1 MPMKF
6 EELDLEPAVVDS
18 LRRQGYS
25 DLYPPQEDALPAALD
40 GKSIV
45 LAVPT
50 ASGKS
55 LVAYLS
61 IVSAVLKGKKAVY
74 IVPLRALASEKFED
88 LKKFEGLGVRVAL
101 SIGDYDAED
110 QNLERFD
117 VIVATSEKI
126 DSLLR
131 HRASWLEQVS
141 VVVADEVHLMND
153 PDRGPT
159 LEVTLTKFKM
169 INPKAQIIALSA
181 TVKNSKQIA
190 EWLGAAHF
198 TSEWRP
204 VPLKEGIYV
213 DGRIFFSDNSTRA
226 IRDIGDPVA
235 SLVQECLAGGGQSL
249 VFVNTRRSSESL
261 ARTLRPIVKPFIEK
275 TPSLKSLS
283 KDVSVDEEEPTSL
296 GHRLSECIRSG
307 VAFHNAGLTNEQ
319 RRRVEESFRI
329 GKIKCIVATPTLA
342 AGINLPARTVIIRE
356 MSRYDSDFGHASI
369 PVLEIKQMCGRAGR
383 PKYDKFGEAIL
394 IAKDEEHKSFLLENY
409 LLADPEDIFSKLGT
423 EPALRSHILA
433 AIATKSVS
441 SEEEIMS
448 FIEHSFL
455 AVQTEVSFLEETI
468 RRILSFL
475 EEHEMIRIDPS
486 GTVKATFFGRRV
498 SDLYLDPASAVIFKK
513 ALEGFHDGC
522 EFGILH
528 ALASTTELQPLYLR
542 RNDGKWVEELLKV
555 KRKELLLEP
564 PDDLSQYEFFLA
576 EVKTASLLLDWIQER
591 SEEEIEKKFGIG
603 PGDIRN
609 KMDIAQWMAYSL
621 DQMCAIFRQDAHARL
636 EPMVRRITKGVKEE
650 LLEIAKMKNVGRV
663 RARALFDNG
672 LRTIAD
678 LREADVQ
685 KLARIPTIGQ
695 SLAVQLKRDLGQ
707 ESEAKAKENEQAGQK
722 ALSDFGDGPA

>member
-25 DLYPPQEDALPAALD
+25 DLYPPQEDALPAALK

-61 IVSAVLKGKKAVY
+61 IVSAVLKGRKAVY

-88 LKKFEGLGVRVAL
+88 LKRFEDLGVRVAL

-141 VVVADEVHLMND
+141 VVVADEIHLMND
-153 PDRGPT
+153 PNRGPT

-181 TVKNSKQIA
+181 TVRNSKQIA

-213 DGRIFFSDNSTRA
+213 DGRIFFSDNSTRT

-275 TPSLKSLS
+275 PPSLRSLS
-283 KDVSVDEEEPTSL
+283 KDVSIDEEEPTSL

-319 RRRVEESFRI
+319 RRRVEESFRT

-356 MSRYDSDFGHASI
+356 MNRYDSDFGHASI

-394 IAKDEEHKSFLLENY
+394 VAKDEEHKSFLLENY

-441 SEEEIMS
+441 SEEDIMS

-475 EEHEMIRIDPS
+475 EEHEMIRSDPS

-513 ALEGFHDGC
+513 ALDGFHDGC

-542 RNDGKWVEELLKV
+542 RNDSEWVEELLEV

-621 DQMCAIFRQDAHARL
+621 DQMCAIFRPDAHARL
-636 EPMVRRITKGVKEE
+636 EPMVKRITKGVKTE

-663 RARALFDNG
+663 RARALHDNG
-672 LRTIAD
+672 LKTIAD
-678 LREADVQ
+678 LREADVE

-695 SLAVQLKRDLGQ
+695 SLAIQLKRDLGQ

-722 ALSDFGDGPA
+722 ALSDF

>member
-1 MPMKF
+1 
-6 EELDLEPAVVDS
+6 VVDS

-25 DLYPPQEDALPAALD
+25 DPYPPQEDALPAALK

-61 IVSAVLKGKKAVY
+61 IVSAVLKGRKAVY

-88 LKKFEGLGVRVAL
+88 LKKFEDLGVRVAL

-131 HRASWLEQVS
+131 HRASWLEKVS
-141 VVVADEVHLMND
+141 VVVADEIHLMND
-153 PDRGPT
+153 PNRGPT

-181 TVKNSKQIA
+181 TVRNSKQIA

-213 DGRIFFSDNSTRA
+213 DGRIFFSDNSTRT

-261 ARTLRPIVKPFIEK
+261 ARALRPIVKPFIEK
-275 TPSLKSLS
+275 PPSLRSLS
-283 KDVSVDEEEPTSL
+283 KDVSIDEEEPTSL

-319 RRRVEESFRI
+319 RRRVEESFRT

-356 MSRYDSDFGHASI
+356 MNRYNSDFGHASI

-394 IAKDEEHKSFLLENY
+394 VAKDEEHKSFLLENY

-441 SEEEIMS
+441 SEEDIMS

-475 EEHEMIRIDPS
+475 EEHEMIRLDPS
-486 GTVKATFFGRRV
+486 GEVKATFFGRRV
-498 SDLYLDPASAVIFKK
+498 SDLYLDPASAVVFKK
-513 ALEGFHDGC
+513 ALDGFHDGC

-542 RNDGKWVEELLKV
+542 RNDGKWVEDLLKV

-621 DQMCAIFRQDAHARL
+621 DQMCAIFRPDAHARL
-636 EPMVRRITKGVKEE
+636 EPMVKRITKGVKEE

-663 RARALFDNG
+663 RARALHDNG
-672 LRTIAD
+672 LKTIAD
-678 LREADVQ
+678 LREADVE
-685 KLARIPTIGQ
+685 KLARIPMIGQ
-695 SLAVQLKRDLGQ
+695 SLAIQLKRDLGQ
-707 ESEAKAKENEQAGQK
+707 ESEVKAKENEQAGQK
-722 ALSDFGDGPA
+722 ALSDF

>member
-141 VVVADEVHLMND
+141 VVVADEIHLMND

-181 TVKNSKQIA
+181 TVRNSKQIA

-213 DGRIFFSDNSTRA
+213 DGRIFFSDNSTRT

-636 EPMVRRITKGVKEE
+636 EPMVRRITKGVKKE
-650 LLEIAKMKNVGRV
+650 LLEITKMKNVGRV
-663 RARALFDNG
+663 RARALHDNG

-678 LREADVQ
+678 LREADVE

-695 SLAVQLKRDLGQ
+695 SLAIQLKRDLGQ
-707 ESEAKAKENEQAGQK
+707 ESEAKAKENEQSGQK
-722 ALSDFGDGPA
+722 ALSDF

>member
-1 MPMKF
+1 MKF

-25 DLYPPQEDALPAALD
+25 DLYPPQEDALPAALK

-61 IVSAVLKGKKAVY
+61 IVSAVLKGRKAVY

-88 LKKFEGLGVRVAL
+88 LKRFEDLGVRVAL

-141 VVVADEVHLMND
+141 VVVADEIHLMND
-153 PDRGPT
+153 PNRGPT

-181 TVKNSKQIA
+181 TVRNSKQIA

-213 DGRIFFSDNSTRA
+213 DGRIFFSDNSTRT

-275 TPSLKSLS
+275 PPSLRSLS
-283 KDVSVDEEEPTSL
+283 KDVSIDEEEPTSL

-319 RRRVEESFRI
+319 RRRVEESFRT

-356 MSRYDSDFGHASI
+356 MNRYDSDFGHASI

-394 IAKDEEHKSFLLENY
+394 VAKDEEHKSFLLENY

-441 SEEEIMS
+441 SEEDIMS

-475 EEHEMIRIDPS
+475 EEHEMIRSDPS

-513 ALEGFHDGC
+513 ALDGFHDGC

-542 RNDGKWVEELLKV
+542 RNDSEWVEELLEV

-621 DQMCAIFRQDAHARL
+621 DQMCAIFRPDAHARL
-636 EPMVRRITKGVKEE
+636 EPMVKRITKGVKTE

-663 RARALFDNG
+663 RARALHDNG
-672 LRTIAD
+672 LKTIAD
-678 LREADVQ
+678 LREADVE

-695 SLAVQLKRDLGQ
+695 SLAIQLKRDLGQ

-722 ALSDFGDGPA
+722 ALSDF

>member
-1 MPMKF
+1 MKF

-25 DLYPPQEDALPAALD
+25 DLYPPQEDSLPAALD

-55 LVAYLS
+55 LVAYLA
-61 IVSAVLKGKKAVY
+61 IVSAVLKGRRAVY

-88 LKKFEGLGVRVAL
+88 LKKFEDLGVRVAL

-131 HRASWLEQVS
+131 HRTSWLEKVS
-141 VVVADEVHLMND
+141 VVVADEIHLMND
-153 PDRGPT
+153 PNRGPT

-169 INPKAQIIALSA
+169 INPNAQIIALSA

-198 TSEWRP
+198 KSEWRP

-213 DGRIFFSDNSTRA
+213 DGRIFFSDNSTRT

-261 ARTLRPIVKPFIEK
+261 ARALRPIVKPFIEK
-275 TPSLKSLS
+275 PPSLRSLS
-283 KDVSVDEEEPTSL
+283 KDVSIDEEEPTSL

-319 RRRVEESFRI
+319 RRRVEESFRT

-475 EEHEMIRIDPS
+475 EEHEMIRMDPS

-513 ALEGFHDGC
+513 ALDGFHDGC

-542 RNDGKWVEELLKV
+542 RNDGKWVEELLEV

-564 PDDLSQYEFFLA
+564 PDDLSQYEFFQA

-636 EPMVRRITKGVKEE
+636 EPMVKRITKGVKEE

-678 LREADVQ
+678 LREADVN
-685 KLARIPTIGQ
+685 KLAMIPTIGQ
-695 SLAVQLKRDLGQ
+695 SLAIQLKRDLGQ
-707 ESEAKAKENEQAGQK
+707 ESEAKAKEDEQSGQK
-722 ALSDFGDGPA
+722 ALSDF

>member
-1 MPMKF
+1 MKF
-6 EELDLEPAVVDS
+6 EELNLEPAVVDS
-18 LRRQGYS
+18 IRRQGYS
-25 DLYPPQEDALPAALD
+25 NLYPPQEDALPAALE

-61 IVSAVLKGKKAVY
+61 IVSAVLKGRKAVY

-88 LKKFEGLGVRVAL
+88 LKKFEDLGVRVAL

-131 HRASWLEQVS
+131 HRTSWLEKVS
-141 VVVADEVHLMND
+141 VVVADEIHLMND
-153 PDRGPT
+153 PNRGPT
-159 LEVTLTKFKM
+159 LEVTLTKFRM

-181 TVKNSKQIA
+181 TVRNSKQIA

-275 TPSLKSLS
+275 PPSLKSLS
-283 KDVSVDEEEPTSL
+283 KDVSVDDEEPTSL

-319 RRRVEESFRI
+319 RRRVEESFRA

-356 MSRYDSDFGHASI
+356 MTRYDSDYGHASI

-394 IAKDEEHKSFLLENY
+394 VAKDEEHKSFLLENY

-475 EEHEMIRIDPS
+475 EEHEMVRLDPS
-486 GTVKATFFGRRV
+486 GAVKATFFGRRV

-542 RNDGKWVEELLKV
+542 RNDSKWVEELLEV
-555 KRKELLLEP
+555 KHKELLLEP
-564 PDDLSQYEFFLA
+564 PDDPSQYEFFLA

-621 DQMCAIFRQDAHARL
+621 DQMCAIFKQDAHARL
-636 EPMVRRITKGVKEE
+636 EPMVKRITKGVKEE

-678 LREADVQ
+678 LREADVE

-707 ESEAKAKENEQAGQK
+707 ESEAKAKENEQSGQK
-722 ALSDFGDGPA
+722 ALSDF

>member
-1 MPMKF
+1 MKF

-40 GKSIV
+40 GESIV

-235 SLVQECLAGGGQSL
+235 SLVQECLSGGGQSL

-275 TPSLKSLS
+275 PPSLKSLS
-283 KDVSVDEEEPTSL
+283 KDVSVDDEEPTSL

-319 RRRVEESFRI
+319 RRRVEESFRA

-356 MSRYDSDFGHASI
+356 MTRYDSDYGHASI

-475 EEHEMIRIDPS
+475 EEHEMTQSDPS

-498 SDLYLDPASAVIFKK
+498 SDLYLDPASAVTFKK
-513 ALEGFHDGC
+513 ALDGFHDGS

-542 RNDGKWVEELLKV
+542 RNDGEWVEGLLEV

-621 DQMCAIFRQDAHARL
+621 DQMCAIFRPDAHARL
-636 EPMVRRITKGVKEE
+636 EPMVKRITKGVKEE

-672 LRTIAD
+672 LRTITD
-678 LREADVQ
+678 LREADVE

-695 SLAVQLKRDLGQ
+695 SLAIQLKRDLGQ
-707 ESEAKAKENEQAGQK
+707 ESEAKAKEDEQAGQK
-722 ALSDFGDGPA
+722 ALSDF